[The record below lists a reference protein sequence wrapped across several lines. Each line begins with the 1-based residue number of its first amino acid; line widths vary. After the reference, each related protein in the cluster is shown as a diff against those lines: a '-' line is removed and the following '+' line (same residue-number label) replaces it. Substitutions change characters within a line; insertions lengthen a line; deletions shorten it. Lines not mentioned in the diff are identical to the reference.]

1 MLVVTSDRGRNDL
14 LTVAREGEDPSVKT
28 HTHTHGDTAAQT
40 KKRTLDRDQVVLG
53 HVGAR
58 DGALALGTEVLLND
72 PFLVQ
77 MPRLRAD
84 HRLLRHLR
92 GNCTEHRVC
101 KKGKGMMCKEVARDS
116 GRGRCGRLHPKIK
129 DYHPNIKPMDQYHTG
144 DRPFRKNVTDI
155 KSIINHKQR
164 VAVSLQVHCS

>member
-1 MLVVTSDRGRNDL
+1 MLVVTSDRGRNAL
-14 LTVAREGEDPSVKT
+14 LTGARAGEDPSVK

-101 KKGKGMMCKEVARDS
+101 RGCNAEGGGCAKRSPGKREDVAASTTCDMSKKKKKK
-116 GRGRCGRLHPKIK
+116 RLGLSP
-129 DYHPNIKPMDQYHTG
+129 
-144 DRPFRKNVTDI
+144 R
-155 KSIINHKQR
+155 
-164 VAVSLQVHCS
+164 